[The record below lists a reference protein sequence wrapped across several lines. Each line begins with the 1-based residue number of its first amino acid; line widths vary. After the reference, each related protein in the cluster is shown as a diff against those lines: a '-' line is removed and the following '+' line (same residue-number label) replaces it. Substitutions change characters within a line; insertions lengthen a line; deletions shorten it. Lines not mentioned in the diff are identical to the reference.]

1 MVKCQTIKLEF
12 TPNLSK
18 SFEICTKIYGSHI
31 ECAGKAAGKIGN
43 DYFSAKYRF
52 NIDARTQKISSIHFT
67 DVTHIGKTDTPQFGC
82 GRYSYYYDINSSD
95 NSSCYSNIIDDSFE
109 QQVYNA
115 LYHIFSTGTVT
126 QSGPTLTITLTNTN
140 TINYLVLHIKV
151 GAHSYGNSSSVY
163 NENSISDAIGKSCSN
178 SCDKSSKS
186 CGKSSSHKKSCSSSS
201 SSSHKKS
208 CSSSSSS
215 SSSSTGSITTSS
227 KTSSSSLFTSR
238 SSKSKKSH
246 KKHKKSPMQ
255 NMLKLIAWSAIIS
268 FIIYIFKTKINGGR

>member
-12 TPNLSK
+12 TPNSSK
-18 SFEICTKIYGSHI
+18 SFEVCTKIYGSHI

-52 NIDARTQKISSIHFT
+52 NIDARTQKICSIHFT
-67 DVTHIGKTDTPQFGC
+67 DVTHIGKTDTPQFAC
-82 GRYSYYYDINSSD
+82 NRYYYYYDINDSD
-95 NSSCYSNIIDDSFE
+95 SDDCYSNIIDDSFE

-115 LYHIFSTGTVT
+115 LYSIFSSGTVT
-126 QSGPTLTITLTNTN
+126 QSGTTLSLTITLTNTSTS

-163 NENSISDAIGKSCSN
+163 NENSISDAIGKSCSK
-178 SCDKSSKS
+178 SCSKTRSKYCSKSSS
-186 CGKSSSHKKSCSSSS
+186 CSSHKKCT
-201 SSSHKKS
+201 
-208 CSSSSSS
+208 

-227 KTSSSSLFTSR
+227 KTSTSSLFTSK

-246 KKHKKSPMQ
+246 KKHKKSGMQ
-255 NMLKLIAWSAIIS
+255 NILKLIAWSAIIS
-268 FIIYIFKTKINGGR
+268 FIMYIFKTKINGGRR

>member
-18 SFEICTKIYGSHI
+18 SFVICTKIYGTHI
-31 ECAGKAAGKIGN
+31 ECGGKAAGKIGN

-52 NIDARTQKISSIHFT
+52 NIDARTLKICSIYFT
-67 DVTHIGKTDTPQFGC
+67 DITHIGKTDTPQFGC

-95 NSSCYSNIIDDSFE
+95 NSSCYSNIIDDTFE
-109 QQVYNA
+109 QVVYNE
-115 LYHIFSTGTVT
+115 LYHIFSNGRVT
-126 QSGPTLTITLTNTN
+126 QSSPTLTITLTNTN
-140 TINYLVLHIKV
+140 RINYLVLHIKV

-163 NENSISDAIGKSCSN
+163 NENSISDAIGKSCSK
-178 SCDKSSKS
+178 SCSKSSSKSCGKSCSKSSSKS
-186 CGKSSSHKKSCSSSS
+186 CGKSSSHKKSTSY
-201 SSSHKKS
+201 
-208 CSSSSSS
+208 
-215 SSSSTGSITTSS
+215 SSTGSITTSS